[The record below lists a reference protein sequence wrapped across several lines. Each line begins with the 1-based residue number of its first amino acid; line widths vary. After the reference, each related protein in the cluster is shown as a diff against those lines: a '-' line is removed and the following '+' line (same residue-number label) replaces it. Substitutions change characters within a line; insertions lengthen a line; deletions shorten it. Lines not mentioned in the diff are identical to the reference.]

1 MFNLKKKVVALT
13 VAASSI
19 LISSPVFAEGEKG
32 ENPFDTVG
40 SSVED
45 ATGSFTNLGFI
56 IAVVMLVIS
65 GIALMLSQKAR
76 EWAKGHI
83 FYVII
88 GIVVIVLA
96 SQAVAY
102 VQSLFGG

>member
-19 LISSPVFAEGEKG
+19 LISNPVFAEG

-83 FYVII
+83 FYVIM